1 MERRQE
7 QTSGN
12 DSGMYL
18 PFWLCYA
25 KICSVCNQ

>member
-1 MERRQE
+1 MSVFFTMIQPFNMERRQE

-18 PFWLCYA
+18 PF
-25 KICSVCNQ
+25 